1 MRCTEARRKLI
12 ESSRT
17 GKSIAYD
24 KELLDHLKDCPA
36 CALEAEAAQIL
47 RQDFTTAA
55 EPDIEGGLPLQTL
68 KSRIEAK
75 TAQNSLEHQT
85 ETHIMAKITAQFKQR
100 PRFSIGMA
108 AIALVVL
115 LSVLIPFKY
124 QKPVGYEVAF
134 AAADSDVTI
143 NEAGVKD
150 FLARLGA
157 GDASIDLSDSGQT
170 CILRIKDIKSAREA
184 QVITAAFEKLPHVE
198 MSQGITPVWQ
208 DESGTIVELTANKI
222 ALFLNKEES
231 KEQLTKLVLE
241 RLGENYSPHIVWVR
255 EGTGGSADSIIHISA
270 DSATYLFIPE
280 ESTGIIKLSGDS
292 VIEIREIPPQSG
304 GRHFRF
310 IHEDGTV
317 DSGVVNPDGS
327 FQSND
332 SADKEADVE
341 LPEGFELSQ
350 NYPNPFNPTTRIDY
364 SVPSAEYVRLEIL
377 NISGQ
382 IVRTLVD
389 RTVSAGAHSVEWN
402 ATDDSGAP
410 VASGIYLYRLT
421 AGDISQTKK
430 MSYVK

>member
-17 GKSIAYD
+17 GRSIAYD

-47 RQDFTTAA
+47 RQDFTTLAQ
-55 EPDIEGGLPLQTL
+55 PDIEGGLPLEAL
-68 KSRIEAK
+68 RSRIEAQ
-75 TAQNSLEHQT
+75 TAQNSHQHQT
-85 ETHIMAKITAQFKQR
+85 ETHIMAKITAQFKRR

-124 QKPVGYEVAF
+124 QKPAGYEVAF
-134 AAADSDVTI
+134 AAADKDLTM

-150 FLARLGA
+150 FLVKLGA
-157 GDASIDLSDSGQT
+157 GDARIDLSDSGT
-170 CILRIKDIKSAREA
+170 TSVLKIKDIKSVREA
-184 QVITAAFEKLPHVE
+184 RVITAAFEELPHIEV
-198 MSQGITPVWQ
+198 SQQITPVWQ

-241 RLGENYSPHIVWVR
+241 RLGENYNPQILWVR
-255 EGTGGSADSIIHISA
+255 EGADGSADSIIHVDA

-280 ESTGIIKLSGDS
+280 ESTGIISLSGDS

-304 GRHFRF
+304 ARRFRF

-317 DSGVVNPDGS
+317 DYGVVGQDGS
-327 FQSND
+327 FQSDD
-332 SADKEADVE
+332 SADKEAPVQ

-364 SVPSAEYVRLEIL
+364 SVPSSGHVKLDIL
-377 NISGQ
+377 NINGQ
-382 IVRTLVD
+382 LVRTLVD
-389 RTVSAGAHSVEWN
+389 GTVSAGAHTVEWN

-410 VASGIYLYRLT
+410 VASGVYLYRLT

-430 MSYVK
+430 MSFVK